1 MKIQFAS
8 DLHLEFGENSKWL
21 KSNPLKAE
29 GDILILVG
37 DIGYLGDA
45 NYMTHPF
52 WDWAS
57 ENFKQVIVVPGNHEL
72 YKYFDIN
79 ELHEGW
85 ELEVRPNVKVH
96 YNSVI
101 HLAPDT
107 DLILSTLWA
116 FIHPLEEY
124 LTERCVSDFKRIR
137 NGEYR
142 LNAKRFNIEHEKCR
156 RFIEKA
162 VTVSKARHII
172 VATHHVPSFELMS
185 EEFKES
191 SINGAFTVEL
201 GEMIA
206 SSRIEYWIYGHSHR
220 NIDRIIGNTKCISNQ
235 LGYVFQNEHIDFRL
249 DAMIEIED

>member
-1 MKIQFAS
+1 M
-8 DLHLEFGENSKWL
+8 
-21 KSNPLKAE
+21 KAE

-45 NYMTHPF
+45 NYLTHPF
-52 WDWAS
+52 LDWAS

-96 YNSVI
+96 YNSVM

-124 LTERCVSDFKRIR
+124 LTERCVSDFKRIM

-162 VTVSKARHII
+162 VTESKARHII

-185 EEFKES
+185 EEFKGS

-201 GEMIA
+201 SEMIT

>member
-45 NYMTHPF
+45 NYLTHPF

-124 LTERCVSDFKRIR
+124 LTERCVSDFKRIM

-162 VTVSKARHII
+162 VTESKARHII

-185 EEFKES
+185 EEFKGS

-201 GEMIA
+201 SEMIA